1 MNVKRM
7 VRKLKQKITEPKE
20 SMKLESWKRKYEAA
34 KMAYSSELSKMDTF
48 DALYDG
54 NRSVNG
60 NPNSKK
66 QPSKVSVNVRNI
78 TYELIESQVDSS
90 IPMPKVTP
98 IHEEDADLAKIIEQA
113 LMNEIRLLK
122 FNEINDMQERTVPTQ
137 GGDFMH
143 VEWDNTKGFH
153 CNIGGLSVS
162 ERHPRCVIPQPGT
175 TDIDSMDYIFVLIA
189 QTKGYVKRK
198 YNVDVKDAF
207 ETEKDIRVN
216 SDQSDTDMVT
226 IIKTYYRNEKGGIG
240 LFTWCDDYILEDME
254 DYQAR
259 RLQRCTKC
267 GRVKE
272 ADECE
277 CGNKKFKWSEEEYE
291 ELTEDISLYGTNNI
305 IPAVTYE
312 EQQAVLN
319 NELQFDEN
327 GMPVMVEMEVK
338 TKIPYYKPDL
348 FPIVLRRNV
357 SKSGYFLGCSD
368 ADVIQD
374 QQDAIKKIGSNIQEK
389 LLKIGPVLTL
399 PNNLSVKVTDEIYR
413 IIRVNNANEANLI
426 NVKNLTA
433 DLSQDRIMLETNY
446 DWAKSTL
453 GITDSYQGKYDSS
466 ATSGTAKQY
475 AINQA
480 AGRLESKRVMK
491 NAAYAKLY
499 EMMFKFMLAYADQPI
514 PISTKNHN
522 GQYSFSHFNRYDFLK
537 QDSAGEFYWDDE
549 FVFETDPTSTIM
561 MNREA
566 MWQQADLKLQSG
578 AFGPLGELDTL
589 LMYWTYM
596 EQNDYPNAAETK
608 KWIEAKKQEQEALMQ
623 QMMQGGGQ
631 NVVPGMQGGN
641 GNQQQPI

>member
-374 QQDAIKKIGSNIQEK
+374 HQDAIKKIGSNIQEK

>member
-305 IPAVTYE
+305 IPAFTYE